1 MLWNEFQSPLETI
14 PPLNILKNALQCKMN
29 EPCCCFNIF
38 LFLMNL
44 FALFRIYYV
53 CWLCEILVWPSWPGD
68 LF

>member
-38 LFLMNL
+38 FIFDESVCFVSNL
-44 FALFRIYYV
+44 
-53 CWLCEILVWPSWPGD
+53 LCVLVM
-68 LF
+68 